1 MISTLLATLTL
12 NFVPLANPRIAI
24 VVENRGQLVAEL
36 YPDAAPKTVARFL
49 ELTQSKF
56 YDGVRFHRVDN
67 NPRPFIVVTGDPFS
81 KGDGA
86 LTDPKIGTGGSGKKI
101 PFEVNSVKFL
111 NGTLGLVRDQ
121 RDRANGGDSQ
131 FFICN
136 GNQSFLEGNYVAF
149 GRVVEGLGII
159 PEIRLGDRVTSIREL
174 KP

>member
-1 MISTLLATLTL
+1 MITTLLATISL
-12 NFVPLANPRIAI
+12 NFFPLANPRIAI
-24 VVENRGQLVAEL
+24 LVENRGQMVAEL
-36 YPDAAPKTVARFL
+36 YPDAAPKTVARIL
-49 ELTQSKF
+49 ELVQAKF

-67 NPRPFIVVTGDPFS
+67 NPKPFIIVTGDPFS

-86 LTDPKIGTGGSGKKI
+86 LNDPKIGTGGSGKKI
-101 PFEVNSVKFL
+101 PFEANTVKFL

-121 RDRANGGDSQ
+121 RDKATGGDSQ

-149 GRVVEGLGII
+149 GRVTEGLGII
-159 PEIRLGDRVTSIREL
+159 QEIRLGDCITSIREL

>member
-1 MISTLLATLTL
+1 MISTLIASIAL
-12 NFVPLANPRIAI
+12 NFVPVANPRIAI
-24 VVENRGQLVAEL
+24 VIEGRGQMVAEL
-36 YPDAAPKTVARFL
+36 YPESAPKTTSRVL
-49 ELTQSKF
+49 ELVNQRF

-81 KGDGA
+81 KGDGP

-101 PFEVNSVKFL
+101 PFETNSVKFL
-111 NGTLGLVRDQ
+111 NGTLGMVRDQ
-121 RDRANGGDSQ
+121 RDKNTGGDSQ

-136 GNQSFLEGNYVAF
+136 GNQTFLDGNYVAF

-159 PEIRLGDRVTSIREL
+159 QEIRLGDRVVSVREL